1 MNRIFLSIPLMRKQ
15 VPNFIIMIKNQ
26 AQQINMLIT
35 ISHFFKT
42 RKYHYMTNQQGHP
55 KCLKRATTAI
65 PYIVNQ
71 QIIELNI
78 KSKLLHTVATLD

>member
-1 MNRIFLSIPLMRKQ
+1 
-15 VPNFIIMIKNQ
+15 
-26 AQQINMLIT
+26 
-35 ISHFFKT
+35 
-42 RKYHYMTNQQGHP
+42 MTNQQGHP

-78 KSKLLHTVATLD
+78 RSKLLHTVATLD